1 MPVFADL
8 IRGAV
13 SAHEDTV
20 AIVNQHSGTQFT
32 YRELDGLFNRLGN
45 ALAAQGLTPGDHA
58 AILQRN
64 SHYWIVSEGAL
75 AKSGI
80 VSVALNTFLSPAELA
95 WLINHSEA
103 KALIFDLEYAD
114 AVNSI
119 RPDVPGC
126 KLFVCVPEPAS
137 APLLEWAVPLE
148 TLLETASP
156 ADPAAVV
163 RPDDPYCIAYTS
175 ATTGLPKGVICTNE
189 TRVGSVVTSLA
200 NQLNGLRPTARF
212 LVTTPL
218 THVAS
223 GFFWA
228 FFAQGCTSHIMR
240 RYDPGEFCQSISDHG
255 ITHSFLAPTMII
267 SLMAHLDSSESAAQ
281 TLRDGSL
288 AALWYA
294 GSPIPP
300 DVARRAEDRLG
311 PVLNQQYGLTE
322 LYGGFPAMAV
332 THLEASWH
340 RRKAGSCGRPVI
352 GSVVRVVDEAGD
364 TVSPGSSGEVV
375 IQTLSRVAGY
385 WNKSPEVVG
394 AYEDGWIRTGD
405 IGRFDDDGFLY
416 IHDRK
421 NDMIISGA
429 LNVYPAEVESVLLAH
444 AAVQE
449 CAVVG
454 FPDPTWVEVPCAAVV
469 KKVGFPEVTED
480 DLIAFA
486 RARIAHYKAP
496 KRIVFVQR
504 LPLSSA
510 GKILRR
516 KVREDLSALVP
527 GGGSQ
532 ECSSS
537 DSLSGQ
543 S

>member
-13 SAHEDTV
+13 STYGDAV
-20 AIVNQHSGTQFT
+20 AIVNQHTGTQFT
-32 YRELDGLFNRLGN
+32 YRELDVLLNRLGN
-45 ALAAQGLTPGDHA
+45 ALTDRGVTPGDHV

-64 SHYWIVSEGAL
+64 SHHWIVSEGAL

-80 VSVALNTFLSPAELA
+80 VSVPLNTFLSPAELT
-95 WLINHSEA
+95 WVINHAEA
-103 KALIFDLEYAD
+103 KVLIFDSEYAE
-114 AVNSI
+114 AVDSI
-119 RPDVPGC
+119 RSEVPGC
-126 KLFVCVPEPAS
+126 KLFVCVPEPAA
-137 APLLEWAVPLE
+137 APLPDWAVPLE
-148 TLLETASP
+148 TLLAAGSTT
-156 ADPAAVV
+156 DPAVV
-163 RPDDPYCIAYTS
+163 AKPDDPYCIAYTS

-200 NQLNGLRPTARF
+200 NQLNGLQRTDRF
-212 LVTTPL
+212 LVATPL

-240 RYDPGEFCQSISDHG
+240 RYDAGKFCQAIAEHG

-267 SLMAHLDSSESAAQ
+267 SLLAHLDSSESAAQ

-294 GSPIPP
+294 GSPIPA
-300 DVARRAEDRLG
+300 DVARRAEERLG
-311 PVLNQQYGLTE
+311 PILNQQYGLTE

-332 THLEASWH
+332 THLRADWH
-340 RRKAGSCGRPVI
+340 RKKAGSCGRPVI
-352 GSVVRVVDEAGD
+352 GSVVRVVDESGN

-375 IQTLSRVAGY
+375 IQTLSRVSGY
-385 WNKSPEVVG
+385 WNKPPDVAG
-394 AYEDGWIRTGD
+394 AYKNGWIHTGD

-444 AAVQE
+444 PAVQE

-454 FPDPTWVEVPCAAVV
+454 LPDPTWVEVPCAVV
-469 KKVGFPEVTED
+469 VRKAGFAEVTEG

-496 KRIVFVQR
+496 KRVFFLPR

-527 GGGSQ
+527 GNGS
-532 ECSSS
+532 
-537 DSLSGQ
+537 
-543 S
+543 